1 VTKTDAAP
9 TRRPYDS
16 TLRRERAAQT
26 RERIVVAGAELIRGA
41 SIRDWRDL
49 TIRAVAE
56 RAGVNERTVYR
67 HFANERVLRDEV
79 MHHLEQKVGVDLA
92 HMRLEDVAGAA
103 ARIFEH
109 LSAYPLDRRRPID
122 PTLIEANRRRHDALL
137 AAVEKEA
144 ERWPPPSA
152 GLSAA
157 VEYVHRKD
165 SVLLRGRNMTYVVAG
180 ERGSTLESEKRRE
193 LVGHIDASFGCSGL
207 DTRGAGD
214 VRTEERCFAEH
225 RVVD

>member
-1 VTKTDAAP
+1 VTKTEAAR

-26 RERIVVAGAELIRGA
+26 RERIVAAGAELIRGA
-41 SIRDWRDL
+41 SIRDWRGL

-92 HMRLEDVAGAA
+92 RMRLDDVAGAA

-109 LSAYPLDRRRPID
+109 LSAYPLDRRRPLE
-122 PTLIEANRRRHDALL
+122 PTLIEANRRQHDALL
-137 AAVEKEA
+137 AAVEDDA
-144 ERWPPPSA
+144 TRWPETDRTLAAATLDVLWSVAASERIIVDWQLDHDDAVRAITWAIGLVEQAIHEGRRPPRA
-152 GLSAA
+152 KPVKQRDDG
-157 VEYVHRKD
+157 
-165 SVLLRGRNMTYVVAG
+165 
-180 ERGSTLESEKRRE
+180 
-193 LVGHIDASFGCSGL
+193 ASSP
-207 DTRGAGD
+207 TRA
-214 VRTEERCFAEH
+214 RSRA
-225 RVVD
+225 

>member
-1 VTKTDAAP
+1 MTKTEATR

-26 RERIVVAGAELIRGA
+26 REKIVAAGAELIRGA
-41 SIRDWRDL
+41 SIRDWRGL

-92 HMRLEDVAGAA
+92 RMRLDDVAGAA

-109 LSAYPLDRRRPID
+109 LSAYPLDRRRPLE
-122 PTLIEANRRRHDALL
+122 PTLIEANRRQHEALVTAVEGSSDRWPELDRTL
-137 AAVEKEA
+137 AAATLDVLWSVA
-144 ERWPPPSA
+144 SYER
-152 GLSAA
+152 
-157 VEYVHRKD
+157 
-165 SVLLRGRNMTYVVAG
+165 
-180 ERGSTLESEKRRE
+180 
-193 LVGHIDASFGCSGL
+193 I
-207 DTRGAGD
+207 
-214 VRTEERCFAEH
+214 
-225 RVVD
+225 VVDWRLDHDDAVRAITWAIGLVEEAIREGRRPPRAKPVKARDDGESSPRRARARA

>member
-1 VTKTDAAP
+1 VTKTEAAR

-41 SIRDWRDL
+41 SIRDWRGL

-67 HFANERVLRDEV
+67 HFENERVLRDEV

-92 HMRLEDVAGAA
+92 RMQLDDVAGAA

-109 LSAYPLDRRRPID
+109 LSAYPLDRRRPLE
-122 PTLIEANRRRHDALL
+122 PTLIEANRRQHESLATAVEGVAEQWTEIDRTL
-137 AAVEKEA
+137 AAATLDVLWSVA
-144 ERWPPPSA
+144 SYER
-152 GLSAA
+152 
-157 VEYVHRKD
+157 
-165 SVLLRGRNMTYVVAG
+165 
-180 ERGSTLESEKRRE
+180 
-193 LVGHIDASFGCSGL
+193 I
-207 DTRGAGD
+207 
-214 VRTEERCFAEH
+214 
-225 RVVD
+225 VVDWQLDHDDAVRAITWAIGLVEDAIRDGRRPPRAEPVKARDDGASSPKRARARAR

>member
-1 VTKTDAAP
+1 VTKTEAGRA
-9 TRRPYDS
+9 RRAYDS

-26 RERIVVAGAELIRGA
+26 RERIVLAGAELIRGA

-92 HMRLEDVAGAA
+92 RMQLEDVAGAA

-109 LSAYPLDRRRPID
+109 LSAYPLDRRRPLD
-122 PTLIEANRRRHDALL
+122 PTLIEANRRQHDALL
-137 AAVEKEA
+137 AAVEHAA
-144 ERWPPPSA
+144 EGWSDPDRI
-152 GLSAA
+152 LAA
-157 VEYVHRKD
+157 ATLDVLW
-165 SVLLRGRNMTYVVAG
+165 SVASY
-180 ERGSTLESEKRRE
+180 ER
-193 LVGHIDASFGCSGL
+193 I
-207 DTRGAGD
+207 
-214 VRTEERCFAEH
+214 
-225 RVVD
+225 VVDWQLDHDDAIRAITWAIGLVEDAIREGRRPARAKPVK

>member
-1 VTKTDAAP
+1 MTKTEAARA
-9 TRRPYDS
+9 RRPYDS

-26 RERIVVAGAELIRGA
+26 RERIVLAGAELIRGA

-92 HMRLEDVAGAA
+92 RMRLEDVAGAA

-109 LSAYPLDRRRPID
+109 LSAYPLDRRRPVD
-122 PTLIEANRRRHDALL
+122 PTLIEANRRQHDALL
-137 AAVEKEA
+137 AAVESEA
-144 ERWPPPSA
+144 ERWPERDRTV
-152 GLSAA
+152 AA
-157 VEYVHRKD
+157 ATLDVLW
-165 SVLLRGRNMTYVVAG
+165 SVAAY
-180 ERGSTLESEKRRE
+180 ER
-193 LVGHIDASFGCSGL
+193 I
-207 DTRGAGD
+207 
-214 VRTEERCFAEH
+214 
-225 RVVD
+225 VVDWQLDHADAVRAITWVVGLVEEAIRDGRRPPRARRAPVK